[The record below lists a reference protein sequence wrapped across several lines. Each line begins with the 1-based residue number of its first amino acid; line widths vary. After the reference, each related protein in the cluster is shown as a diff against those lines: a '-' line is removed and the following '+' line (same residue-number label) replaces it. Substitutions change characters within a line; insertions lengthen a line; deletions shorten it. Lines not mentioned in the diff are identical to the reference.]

1 MLMGVGLKMMIA
13 DPLDTDLMEVVRII
27 EERDES
33 TEISKAYLSINDK
46 VANMEDIT
54 ADMFNMEDPEQ
65 KAIWKT
71 VQILMNQVIYADS
84 YLEQ

>member
-33 TEISKAYLSINDK
+33 TDLSKAYLSISDK
-46 VANMEDIT
+46 VTNMEEIT
-54 ADMFNMEDPEQ
+54 ADQFNLGDPEQ
-65 KAIWKT
+65 NAIWKT